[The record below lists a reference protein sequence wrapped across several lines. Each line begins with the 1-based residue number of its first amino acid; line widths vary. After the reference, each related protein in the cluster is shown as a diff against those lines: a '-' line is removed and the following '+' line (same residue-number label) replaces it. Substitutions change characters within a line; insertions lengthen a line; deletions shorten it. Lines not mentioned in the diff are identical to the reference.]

1 MDCQNCSSLDQ
12 VEFHRR
18 TSNFKFNFILFT
30 DHIALKLMVLDFA
43 VICKDRDVQFATLI
57 EFTLITAMIYMK
69 ICSALNLDF
78 LLNCHTNLYH
88 YSNQLF
94 HTKKYYIWFILSN
107 EFHYSWDG
115 WYDGKNYRVSLSDAI
130 KHKE

>member
-1 MDCQNCSSLDQ
+1 
-12 VEFHRR
+12 
-18 TSNFKFNFILFT
+18 
-30 DHIALKLMVLDFA
+30 
-43 VICKDRDVQFATLI
+43 
-57 EFTLITAMIYMK
+57 MIYMK

-94 HTKKYYIWFILSN
+94 HTKKYYICFILSN